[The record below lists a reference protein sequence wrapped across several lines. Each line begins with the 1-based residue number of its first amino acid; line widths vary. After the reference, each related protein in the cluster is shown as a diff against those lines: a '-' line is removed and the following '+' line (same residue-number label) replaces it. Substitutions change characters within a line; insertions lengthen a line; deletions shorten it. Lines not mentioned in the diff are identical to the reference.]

1 MTNVAEFTDEW
12 GSFIRAERVPRFSSD
27 APGIIEL
34 LTQQGEDDSVAFVQL
49 NYQQAAALRDV
60 LTDLIG

>member
-1 MTNVAEFTDEW
+1 MNDVTEFTDEW
-12 GSFIRAERVPRFSSD
+12 GSFIRAERVPRFSSND
-27 APGIIEL
+27 PELIEFL
-34 LTQQGEDDSVAFVQL
+34 SQQGEDGAVAFVQL